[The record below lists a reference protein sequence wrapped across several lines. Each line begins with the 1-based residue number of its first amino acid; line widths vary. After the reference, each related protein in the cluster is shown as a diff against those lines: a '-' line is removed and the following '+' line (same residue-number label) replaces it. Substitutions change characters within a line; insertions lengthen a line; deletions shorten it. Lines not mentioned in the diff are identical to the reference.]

1 MASKADLLKKNANK
15 TGKGLFAGM
24 TPIKEESNA
33 IFEKKEE
40 PITEANN
47 EKINS
52 VASRTEE
59 IKTTEKLNE
68 KPKEDPTKP
77 QFYNIIYIL
86 TKFFKKTTGKKLP

>member
-40 PITEANN
+40 PITEAKNAAP
-47 EKINS
+47 NS
-52 VASRTEE
+52 ILDSERIATCSSFLTWRLY
-59 IKTTEKLNE
+59 IKYDAIFFAILL
-68 KPKEDPTKP
+68 KPS
-77 QFYNIIYIL
+77 
-86 TKFFKKTTGKKLP
+86 